1 MRSEAPP
8 GTFVKTRIKSVYQ
21 VFAEA
26 KRYPASMKQD
36 DVSGRKRAPQGRV
49 TVRAIAAETGLS
61 IATVSRVI
69 NAQGHV
75 AEDTRRRVQEA
86 IDGLGG
92 RAPETRPRLP
102 KTELPVLVRCP
113 YKLSDYFGALV
124 TAVAEAL
131 EAVGRQVLLD
141 VGDSRVDVPVLRELP
156 AARTTSGAILIL
168 PPERAEDLRFLQA
181 RRYPVVVV
189 DPRTPVP
196 RGVVSIAS
204 AHTAG
209 ARAVTG
215 HLLDLGHRRIGVISG
230 FEDWLSGSDRV
241 AGHLAALSEA
251 GLLGEHHLFRYGEPA
266 IHTGVQAGGELLD
279 LPDRP
284 TAVVCFNDKIAVGVY
299 QAAAERG
306 LRVPADLSVTGFDDS
321 EISRATAPMLTTVR
335 QPLDEM
341 GRIAVTL
348 LVRLMERQALD
359 ALHLELAT
367 ELIVRG
373 STGPVAAG

>member
-1 MRSEAPP
+1 MGQGDVPGRGAAP
-8 GTFVKTRIKSVYQ
+8 GRI
-21 VFAEA
+21 
-26 KRYPASMKQD
+26 
-36 DVSGRKRAPQGRV
+36 
-49 TVRAIAAETGLS
+49 TVREIAARTGLS

-69 NAQGHV
+69 NAQGQV
-75 AEDTRRRVQEA
+75 SEDTRRRVHEA
-86 IDGLGG
+86 IDVLGG

-102 KTELPVLVRCP
+102 KAGLPVLVRCP
-113 YKLSDYFGALV
+113 YKLSDYFGLLV

-131 EAVGRQVLLD
+131 HAAGRQVLLD
-141 VGDSRVDVPVLRELP
+141 VGDSRADVPVLRELP
-156 AARTTSGAILIL
+156 TARATSGAILIL
-168 PPERAEDLRFLQA
+168 PPEPAEDLAFLQS
-181 RRYPVVVV
+181 RRHPLVVV

-215 HLLDLGHRRIGVISG
+215 HLLDLGHRRIGFISG
-230 FEDWLSGSDRV
+230 FEDWLSSSDRL

-251 GLLGEHHLFRYGEPA
+251 GLLGDPRLHRHGEPA
-266 IHTGVQAGGELLD
+266 IHTGLLAGGELLD

-284 TAVVCFNDKIAVGVY
+284 TAIACFNDKIAVGVL
-299 QAAAERG
+299 QAAADRG

-321 EISRATAPMLTTVR
+321 EISRATSPMLTTVR

-341 GRIAVTL
+341 GRIAVTM

-367 ELIVRG
+367 ELVVRG
-373 STGPVAAG
+373 SSGAAAARAWRR

>member
-1 MRSEAPP
+1 
-8 GTFVKTRIKSVYQ
+8 
-21 VFAEA
+21 
-26 KRYPASMKQD
+26 MKQG
-36 DVSGRKRAPQGRV
+36 DVSGPRPPRERI

-69 NAQGHV
+69 NAQGQVSEH
-75 AEDTRRRVQEA
+75 TRRRVQEA
-86 IDGLGG
+86 IEGLGG
-92 RAPETRPRLP
+92 HAPAPRPRLP
-102 KTELPVLVRCP
+102 KAGLPVLVRCP
-113 YKLSDYFGALV
+113 YKLSDYFGTLV

-131 EAVGRQVLLD
+131 TAAGRQALLD
-141 VGDSRVDVPVLRELP
+141 VGDSRVDAPVVRALP
-156 AARTTSGAILIL
+156 ASRTTSGAILIL
-168 PPERAEDLRFLQA
+168 PPEPPEDLAFLQS
-181 RRYPVVVV
+181 RRYPLVVV

-215 HLLDLGHRRIGVISG
+215 HLLDLGHRRIGVVSG
-230 FEDWLSGSDRV
+230 FEDWLAGSDRL

-251 GLLGEHHLFRYGEPA
+251 GLLGDPRLVRYGEPA
-266 IHTGVQAGGELLD
+266 IHTGLRAGRELLD

-284 TAVVCFNDKIAVGVY
+284 TAIACFNDKIAAGVC

-306 LRVPADLSVTGFDDS
+306 LRVPDDLSVTGFDDS
-321 EISRATAPMLTTVR
+321 EISRATTPLLTTVR
-335 QPLDEM
+335 QSLDEM
-341 GRIAVTL
+341 GRIAVTML
-348 LVRLMERQALD
+348 MRLMERQALD

-373 STGPVAAG
+373 STGPVPRAPS

>member
-1 MRSEAPP
+1 MPSGA
-8 GTFVKTRIKSVYQ
+8 
-21 VFAEA
+21 
-26 KRYPASMKQD
+26 RYPAPVEQD
-36 DVSGRKRAPQGRV
+36 DVSGRASTSQRT

-69 NAQGHV
+69 NAQGQV
-75 AEDTRRRVQEA
+75 SEDTRRRVQEA
-86 IDGLGG
+86 IEGLGG
-92 RAPETRPRLP
+92 RAPAPRPRLP

-113 YKLSDYFGALV
+113 YRLSDYFGALV

-131 EAVGRQVLLD
+131 AATGRQVLLD
-141 VGDSRVDVPVLRELP
+141 VGDSRVDVPVLRALP
-156 AARTTSGAILIL
+156 TSRTTSGAILIL
-168 PPERAEDLRFLQA
+168 PPEPAEDLRLLQS
-181 RRYPVVVV
+181 RRHPLVVV

-230 FEDWLSGSDRV
+230 FEDWLSGSDRI

-251 GLLGEHHLFRYGEPA
+251 GLLGDPALVRHGEPA
-266 IHTGVQAGGELLD
+266 IHTGLRAGRELLD

-284 TAVVCFNDKIAVGVY
+284 TAIACFNDKVAVGVC

-306 LRVPADLSVTGFDDS
+306 LTVPTHLSVAGFDDS

-341 GRIAVTL
+341 GRIAVTM

-373 STGPVAAG
+373 STGPVPVG

>member
-1 MRSEAPP
+1 ME
-8 GTFVKTRIKSVYQ
+8 
-21 VFAEA
+21 
-26 KRYPASMKQD
+26 QD
-36 DVSGRKRAPQGRV
+36 SVSGEGRI
-49 TVRAIAAETGLS
+49 TVRAIAAKTGLS

-69 NAQGHV
+69 NAQGQV
-75 AEDTRRRVQEA
+75 SEDARRRVREA
-86 IDGLGG
+86 IEGLGG
-92 RAPETRPRLP
+92 HAPVTRPRQP
-102 KTELPVLVRCP
+102 KTGLPVLVRCP

-131 EAVGRQVLLD
+131 TENGRQVLLD
-141 VGDSRVDVPVLRELP
+141 VGDSRIDAPVLRELP
-156 AARTTSGAILIL
+156 TTRTTSGAVLIL
-168 PPERAEDLRFLQA
+168 PPEPAEDLRHLQS

-215 HLLDLGHRRIGVISG
+215 HLVALGHRRIGVISG
-230 FEDWLSGSDRV
+230 PESWLPGSDRL
-241 AGHLAALSEA
+241 AGHRAALSEA
-251 GLLGEHHLFRYGEPA
+251 GLLGDPGLLRHGEPA

-279 LPDRP
+279 RPDRP
-284 TAVVCFNDKIAVGVY
+284 TAIACFNDKIAVGVY

-306 LRVPADLSVTGFDDS
+306 LRVPEDLSVTGFDDS

-335 QPLDEM
+335 QPLSEM
-341 GRIAVTL
+341 GRIAVTM
-348 LVRLMERQALD
+348 LVRLMEKQALD

-373 STGPVAAG
+373 STGPVPEKPAAG

>member
-1 MRSEAPP
+1 
-8 GTFVKTRIKSVYQ
+8 
-21 VFAEA
+21 
-26 KRYPASMKQD
+26 MKHD
-36 DVSGRKRAPQGRV
+36 DVPARHPPPPVKEALRATDLTGSQVSRGRV
-49 TVRAIAAETGLS
+49 TVRAIAAQTGLS

-69 NAQGHV
+69 NAHGQV
-75 AEDTRRRVQEA
+75 SEDTRRRVQEA
-86 IDGLGG
+86 IEHLGG
-92 RAPETRPRLP
+92 RAPATRPRAP

-131 EAVGRQVLLD
+131 AATGRQVLLD
-141 VGDSRVDVPVLRELP
+141 AGDSRVDMPVVRTLP
-156 AARTTSGAILIL
+156 TSRTTSGAILIL
-168 PPERAEDLRFLQA
+168 PPEPAEDLRHLQT
-181 RRYPVVVV
+181 RGYPLVVV

-215 HLLDLGHRRIGVISG
+215 HLLDLGHRRIGVVSG
-230 FEDWLSGSDRV
+230 FEDWLSSSDRL

-251 GLLGEHHLFRYGEPA
+251 GLLGDPRLVRYGEPA
-266 IHTGVQAGGELLD
+266 IHTGIRGGGELLD
-279 LPDRP
+279 LPQAERP
-284 TAVVCFNDKIAVGVY
+284 TAIACFNDKIAVGVY

-306 LRVPADLSVTGFDDS
+306 LRVPDDLSVTGFDDS

-335 QPLDEM
+335 QSLDEM
-341 GRIAVTL
+341 GRIAVTM
-348 LVRLMERQALD
+348 LVRLMEKQALD

-373 STGPVAAG
+373 STGPVPVGRVG

>member
-1 MRSEAPP
+1 M
-8 GTFVKTRIKSVYQ
+8 
-21 VFAEA
+21 
-26 KRYPASMKQD
+26 
-36 DVSGRKRAPQGRV
+36 
-49 TVRAIAAETGLS
+49 TVRDIAAETGLS

-69 NAQGHV
+69 NAQGQV
-75 AEDTRRRVQEA
+75 SDDTRRRVQDA
-86 IDGLGG
+86 IEILGG
-92 RAPETRPRLP
+92 SAPAIRPRLP
-102 KTELPVLVRCP
+102 KVELPVLVRCP

-131 EAVGRQVLLD
+131 AATGRPVLLD

-156 AARTTSGAILIL
+156 AARTTSGAVLIL
-168 PPERAEDLRFLQA
+168 PPEPAEDLRFLQT

-230 FEDWLSGSDRV
+230 FEHWQSGSDRL

-251 GLLGEHHLFRYGEPA
+251 GLLGDPRLLRHGEPA
-266 IHTGVQAGGELLD
+266 IHTGLRAGGELLD
-279 LPDRP
+279 LPDPP
-284 TAVVCFNDKIAVGVY
+284 TAIACFNDKVAVGVY
-299 QAAAERG
+299 QAAAERA
-306 LRVPADLSVTGFDDS
+306 LNVPADLSVTGFDDS
-321 EISRATAPMLTTVR
+321 EISQATAPKLTTVR
-335 QPLDEM
+335 QPLGEL
-341 GRIAVTL
+341 GRIAVTM

-373 STGPVAAG
+373 STGPVPSG

>member
-1 MRSEAPP
+1 
-8 GTFVKTRIKSVYQ
+8 
-21 VFAEA
+21 
-26 KRYPASMKQD
+26 MKQS
-36 DVSGRKRAPQGRV
+36 DVSEPGAARGRI
-49 TVRAIAAETGLS
+49 TVRAIAAHTGLS

-69 NAQGHV
+69 NAQGQV

-92 RAPETRPRLP
+92 HAPVARPRLP
-102 KTELPVLVRCP
+102 KIGLPVLVRCP

-131 EAVGRQVLLD
+131 HTAGRQVMLD
-141 VGDSRVDVPVLRELP
+141 VGDSRVDVPVLRDLP
-156 AARTTSGAILIL
+156 TARATSGAILIL
-168 PPERAEDLRFLQA
+168 PPETAEDLRFLQT
-181 RRYPVVVV
+181 RRYPLVVV

-215 HLLDLGHRRIGVISG
+215 HLLDLGHRRIGFVSG
-230 FEDWLSGSDRV
+230 FEDWLSGSDRL

-251 GLLGEHHLFRYGEPA
+251 GLLSDPRLHHYGEPA
-266 IHTGVQAGGELLD
+266 IHTGLRAGRELLD

-284 TAVVCFNDKIAVGVY
+284 TAIACFNDKIAVGVV

-306 LRVPADLSVTGFDDS
+306 LHVPADLSVTGFDDS
-321 EISRATAPMLTTVR
+321 EISRATTPLLTTVR

-341 GRIAVTL
+341 GRIAVTM
-348 LVRLMERQALD
+348 LVRLMERQALE

-373 STGPVAAG
+373 STGPVPVRS

>member
-1 MRSEAPP
+1 
-8 GTFVKTRIKSVYQ
+8 
-21 VFAEA
+21 
-26 KRYPASMKQD
+26 MKQG
-36 DVSGRKRAPQGRV
+36 DVPAPGAAPGRI
-49 TVRAIAAETGLS
+49 TVRAIAAQTGLS

-69 NAQGHV
+69 NAQGQV
-75 AEDTRRRVQEA
+75 SEVTRRRVQEA

-92 RAPETRPRLP
+92 HAPVTRPRLP
-102 KTELPVLVRCP
+102 KTGLPVLVRCP

-131 EAVGRQVLLD
+131 HATGRHVLLD
-141 VGDSRVDVPVLRELP
+141 VGDSRVDVPVLRDLP
-156 AARTTSGAILIL
+156 TGRATSGAILIL
-168 PPERAEDLRFLQA
+168 PPEPAEDLRFLQT
-181 RRYPVVVV
+181 RRYPLVVV

-209 ARAVTG
+209 ARAATG
-215 HLLDLGHRRIGVISG
+215 HLLDLGHRRIGFVSG
-230 FEDWLSGSDRV
+230 FEHWLSGSDRL

-251 GLLGEHHLFRYGEPA
+251 GLLSDPRLHRYGEPA
-266 IHTGVQAGGELLD
+266 IHTGLRAGRELLD

-284 TAVVCFNDKIAVGVY
+284 TAIACFNDKIGVGVV

-306 LRVPADLSVTGFDDS
+306 LHVPTDLSVTGFDDS
-321 EISRATAPMLTTVR
+321 EISRATSPMLTTVR

-341 GRIAVTL
+341 GRIAVTM

-373 STGPVAAG
+373 STGPLPAGS

>member
-1 MRSEAPP
+1 
-8 GTFVKTRIKSVYQ
+8 
-21 VFAEA
+21 
-26 KRYPASMKQD
+26 MKQN
-36 DVSGRKRAPQGRV
+36 DVSGRGAARGHI

-69 NAQGHV
+69 NAQEQV
-75 AEDTRRRVQEA
+75 SEETRRRVQEA
-86 IDGLGG
+86 IEGLGG
-92 RAPETRPRLP
+92 RAPVTRPRLP
-102 KTELPVLVRCP
+102 KTELPVLLRCP

-131 EAVGRQVLLD
+131 EAAGRRVLLD
-141 VGDSRVDVPVLRELP
+141 VGDSRADVPVLRDLP
-156 AARTTSGAILIL
+156 AARATSGAILIL
-168 PPERAEDLRFLQA
+168 PPEPADDLRFLQS
-181 RRYPVVVV
+181 RRYPLVVV

-230 FEDWLSGSDRV
+230 FEHWLSGSDRL

-251 GLLGEHHLFRYGEPA
+251 GLLGDPHLLRHGEPA
-266 IHTGVQAGGELLD
+266 IHTGLQAGGDLLD
-279 LPDRP
+279 RPDRP
-284 TAVVCFNDKIAVGVY
+284 TAIICFNDKVAAGVY
-299 QAAAERG
+299 QAAAARN
-306 LRVPADLSVTGFDDS
+306 LRIPTDLSVTGFDDS
-321 EISRATAPMLTTVR
+321 EISRATTPMLTTVR

-341 GRIAVTL
+341 GRLAVTML
-348 LVRLMERQALD
+348 TRLMERQPLD

-373 STGPVAAG
+373 STGGAAAI